1 MDIKELLS
9 KLTTDEKI
17 RLLGGDGAWH
27 TYGAEGKL
35 PVIMMTDGPHGL
47 RKVAEEKSGDI
58 ENSIPATCFPTA
70 SAVAASWNPEVA
82 AKMACAIAKEAKS
95 EQVSIVLG
103 PGTNIKRSPL
113 CGRNF
118 EYYSEDPFLAGTLA
132 TAYIKSMQNEGVG
145 TSLKHFAANSQETRR
160 MTSNSQ
166 VDERA
171 LREIYLS
178 AFEMAVKEARPATLM
193 CSYNRLNGEYA
204 SRNKHLLT
212 EILRDDW
219 GYEGAVVSDWG
230 ATNKPVEC
238 FKAGLS
244 LEMPDP
250 NGYHTKELKKAYKE
264 GRISDDELNKWAEA
278 VLTNFSALSEKV
290 DQNASA
296 DLKAHNTIAREIEDE
311 CAVLL
316 KNDGTLPISKDKKLI
331 VIGELAEHMRFQ
343 GGGSSHINAA
353 FNKNAIDS
361 LKDAGYDVTYI
372 QGYKNDTDVTDP
384 AMAKEAINTI
394 NSIYKKGQTAI
405 LFFLGLTESYEG
417 EGYDR
422 TDINIPAN
430 QTELLEA
437 VRELADINDITAIS
451 FGGAPMDFSW
461 EKNVSAILH
470 MYLGGQAVGEAV
482 ADLVSG
488 RENPSGKLAETMP
501 LDIRHTPAH
510 RYFAPA
516 HDDVEY
522 RESLFVGYRYYET
535 YSVPVRYPF
544 GYGLSYTTFEYKD
557 LKAPECFESN
567 DISVT
572 LTVKNTG
579 TVSGA
584 ETVQLYILP
593 EKENFL
599 RSSIELKG
607 FTKVFLNPGE
617 EKLVTIPLTARS
629 FSVYDTDKDTFSVIG
644 GVYTI
649 AAGASVRDLRLKTQ
663 IVVQGDKYFRDE
675 SELFPDYFK
684 PQPEGM
690 EIAEEQFEA
699 LYGRPLSKFS
709 QRKRG
714 DYDINCSFAEVAGKS
729 LVGNIFKAGVGIALK
744 FMFPGKSKN
753 DPSYKMV
760 RTGLSEGN
768 LEGLIA
774 NSGGMISKKL
784 CDFLVLNA
792 NRHYI
797 KAIKRIFVKE
807 ETD

>member
-1 MDIKELLS
+1 MDIKEILS
-9 KLTTDEKI
+9 TLTTDEKI

-27 TYGAEGKL
+27 TYGADGKI

-82 AKMACAIAKEAKS
+82 AKMAQAIAKEAKS
-95 EQVSIVLG
+95 EQVAIVLG

-204 SRNKHLLT
+204 SHNKHLLT
-212 EILRDDW
+212 EILRNDW

-230 ATNKPVEC
+230 ATNAPVEC
-238 FKAGLS
+238 FKAGLT

-264 GRISDDELNKWAEA
+264 GLITDDELNKWAEA

-290 DQNASA
+290 EQNATV
-296 DLKAHNTIAREIEDE
+296 DLKAHNAIAREIEDE

-316 KNDGTLPISKDKKLI
+316 KNDGALPVSKDKKLI
-331 VIGELAEHMRFQ
+331 VIGELAGHMRFQ

-353 FNKNAIDS
+353 FNKNAIDA
-361 LKDAGYDVTYI
+361 LKEAGYDVTYI
-372 QGYKNDTDVTDP
+372 QGYKNDTDVPDP
-384 AMAKEAINTI
+384 ALAKEATDTI
-394 NSIYKKGQTAI
+394 SSIYKKGQTAI

-430 QTELLEA
+430 QTGLLEA
-437 VRELADINDITAIS
+437 VRGFADINDIAAIS

-488 RENPSGKLAETMP
+488 RANPSGKLAETMP
-501 LDIRHTPAH
+501 IDIRHTPAH
-510 RYFAPA
+510 RYFAPS

-522 RESLFVGYRYYET
+522 RESLLWDTV
-535 YSVPVRYPF
+535 
-544 GYGLSYTTFEYKD
+544 TTKPITCPYAIPSDMAF
-557 LKAPECFESN
+557 LTQPSN
-567 DISVT
+567 
-572 LTVKNTG
+572 
-579 TVSGA
+579 
-584 ETVQLYILP
+584 
-593 EKENFL
+593 
-599 RSSIELKG
+599 
-607 FTKVFLNPGE
+607 TK
-617 EKLVTIPLTARS
+617 T
-629 FSVYDTDKDTFSVIG
+629 
-644 GVYTI
+644 
-649 AAGASVRDLRLKTQ
+649 
-663 IVVQGDKYFRDE
+663 
-675 SELFPDYFK
+675 
-684 PQPEGM
+684 
-690 EIAEEQFEA
+690 
-699 LYGRPLSKFS
+699 
-709 QRKRG
+709 
-714 DYDINCSFAEVAGKS
+714 
-729 LVGNIFKAGVGIALK
+729 
-744 FMFPGKSKN
+744 
-753 DPSYKMV
+753 
-760 RTGLSEGN
+760 
-768 LEGLIA
+768 
-774 NSGGMISKKL
+774 
-784 CDFLVLNA
+784 
-792 NRHYI
+792 
-797 KAIKRIFVKE
+797 
-807 ETD
+807 